1 LKYIL
6 SVLFLLISCTTLP
19 EEISGCTDSSACNF
33 NTEANEDDGNCSYAE
48 ENYNCDSI
56 CVAEFDC
63 MGVCGG
69 SNLIDC
75 LGICGGGAYWDQCN
89 ICRAVTEID
98 CLEADCIN
106 ILSGV
111 TIEDTTYQCVDEF
124 TESGYYCNDLYALQK
139 IMQAN
144 PNSIY
149 PGLDEDSNSVI
160 SVFEYGNQ
168 NWINGR
174 LETLD
179 LSYNENAVMPIHCKF
194 KLDTIPAIIG
204 ELDALKTLN
213 FKNNKISTLPEEISD
228 LDNLEKLI
236 LESNRLKSFPENIG
250 TLKNLEILYAH
261 HNQITSLPASFIE
274 LTNLQILWLHF
285 NNISF
290 LPVNLGNMMNLET
303 LWLHNNQ
310 IEEIP
315 ATIGELESLEW
326 IRLEYNQLSS
336 LPAEI
341 CDLGVNSNGG
351 LIINLSISDNKTCPI
366 YPACV
371 DIILGYQDCEDCESE
386 FLIGDGS
393 AGEEGMDSECLNI
406 HDWWAL
412 QDIIN
417 ANDVYSGLRP
427 VDIVHYSFWSKSEE
441 GNRLTE
447 LILNSEGLTGKI
459 PESIGDLDNLKTLHL
474 EGNSFIGDI
483 PSSIGNLHLI
493 QEIKLNSNNL
503 GCFEFDDFNGYCI
516 TYCDDSN
523 GCSGKLPDNLT
534 TLAELEILE
543 LKDNYFT
550 QIPRGIN
557 NLTKLRKLKLKNN
570 LFGGDLDTTGIFD
583 ITTLTWLDVSHN
595 QFTGTIPENINEL
608 KDMTHLYFSY
618 NQLRETIPESIC
630 ELISLNQVYFN
641 SNQFCPPYPECIISQ
656 VGYQDTSLCAE

>member
-1 LKYIL
+1 MKYIL
-6 SVLFLLISCTTLP
+6 SAIFLFFSCTTLP
-19 EEISGCTDSSACNF
+19 ENIAGCTDSNACNF
-33 NTEANEDDGNCSYAE
+33 NLEANEDDGSCSNKIDCLGLCGGDAYVDPCGYCDANTENDCLFQCSEILSEISIE
-48 ENYNCDSI
+48 EINYNCDST
-56 CVAEFDC
+56 
-63 MGVCGG
+63 
-69 SNLIDC
+69 
-75 LGICGGGAYWDQCN
+75 Q
-89 ICRAVTEID
+89 T
-98 CLEADCIN
+98 
-106 ILSGV
+106 IL
-111 TIEDTTYQCVDEF
+111 
-124 TESGYYCNDLYALQK
+124 GYYCNDLKVIQNIIINNPGSIHIGMDKNENKIISAL
-139 IMQAN
+139 
-144 PNSIY
+144 
-149 PGLDEDSNSVI
+149 
-160 SVFEYGNQ
+160 EYGDQ
-168 NWINGR
+168 LWIDGR
-174 LETLD
+174 LVSLD
-179 LSYNENAVMPIHCKF
+179 LNYNENVIMPIHCKF

-213 FKNNKISTLPEEISD
+213 LKNNKIRTLPDEIGD
-228 LDNLEKLI
+228 LENLEKLI
-236 LESNRLKSFPENIG
+236 LESNRLKTFPESIG
-250 TLKNLEILYAH
+250 NLKKLEILYAH
-261 HNQITSLPASFIE
+261 HNQITSLPSSFVE
-274 LTNLQILWLHF
+274 LTNLQVLWLHF

-290 LPVNLGNMMNLET
+290 LPVNLGNMINLET

-315 ATIGELESLEW
+315 ASIGELESLEW

-341 CDLGVNSNGG
+341 CNLGVDINGG

-371 DIILGYQDCEDCESE
+371 DIILGYQDCEDCESG

-393 AGEEGMDSECLNI
+393 DGVYGNDSECLNI
-406 HDWWAL
+406 GDWQVL
-412 QDIIN
+412 QDIID

-427 VDIVHYSFWSKSEE
+427 LNIVDFSFWSKSEG
-441 GNRLTE
+441 GNRLNE

-459 PESIGDLDNLKTLHL
+459 PESIGNLDNLKTLRL
-474 EGNSFIGDI
+474 EGNRIIGGI
-483 PSSIGNLHLI
+483 PVSIGNLHLI

-503 GCFEFDDFNGYCI
+503 GCFEYDDFNGYCI

-534 TLAELEILE
+534 TLAELEILN

-550 QIPRGIN
+550 QIPEGMN

-570 LFGGDLDTTGIFD
+570 LFQGVLPLEIFD
-583 ITTLTWLDVSHN
+583 IKTLTWLDVSRN

-618 NQLRETIPESIC
+618 NQLSGTIPESIC

-656 VGYQDTSLCAE
+656 VGYQDTSLCTE

>member
-1 LKYIL
+1 MRYIL
-6 SVLFLLISCTTLP
+6 SAILLLFSCTTLP
-19 EEISGCTDSSACNF
+19 ENIAGCTDSNACNF
-33 NTEANEDDGNCSYAE
+33 NTEANEDDGSCSYAE
-48 ENYNCDSI
+48 ENYNCGSI

-106 ILSGV
+106 ILSAV
-111 TIEDTTYQCVDEF
+111 TIEDITYQCVDEF

-149 PGLDEDSNSVI
+149 PGLDEDSNSII

-168 NWINGR
+168 NWIDGR
-174 LETLD
+174 LVSLD
-179 LSYNENAVMPIHCKF
+179 LNYNENVIMPTYCKF
-194 KLDTIPAIIG
+194 KLDTLPANIG

-213 FKNNKISTLPEEISD
+213 LKNNKISTLPEEISD

-236 LESNRLKSFPENIG
+236 LESNRLKSFPESIG

-261 HNQITSLPASFIE
+261 HNQITSLPSSFVE
-274 LTNLQILWLHF
+274 LTNLQVLWLHF

-290 LPVNLGNMMNLET
+290 LPVNLGNMINLET

-315 ATIGELESLEW
+315 ASIGELESLEW

-341 CDLGVNSNGG
+341 CNLGVDINGG

-371 DIILGYQDCEDCESE
+371 DIILGYQDCEDCESG

-393 AGEEGMDSECLNI
+393 DGVYGNDSECLNI
-406 HDWWAL
+406 GDWQAL
-412 QDIIN
+412 QDIID

-427 VDIVHYSFWSKSEE
+427 LNIVDFSFWSKSEG
-441 GNRLTE
+441 GNRLNE

-459 PESIGDLDNLKTLHL
+459 PESIGNLDNLETLRL
-474 EGNSFIGDI
+474 EGNRIIGGI
-483 PSSIGNLHLI
+483 PVSIGNLHLI

-503 GCFEFDDFNGYCI
+503 GCFEYDDFNGYCI
-516 TYCDDSN
+516 THCDDSN

-534 TLAELEILE
+534 TLAELEILD

-550 QIPRGIN
+550 QIPEGMN

-570 LFGGDLDTTGIFD
+570 LFQGVLPLEIFD
-583 ITTLTWLDVSHN
+583 IKTLTWLDVSRN

-608 KDMTHLYFSY
+608 EDMTHLYFSY
-618 NQLRETIPESIC
+618 NQLSGTIPEGIC

-656 VGYQDTSLCAE
+656 VGYQDTSLCTE

>member
-6 SVLFLLISCTTLP
+6 SAIILLFSCTTLP
-19 EEISGCTDSSACNF
+19 ENIVGCTDSNACNF
-33 NTEANEDDGNCSYAE
+33 NPEANEDDGSCSNKIDCLGLCGGDAYVDPCGYCDANTENDCFFECSEILAE
-48 ENYNCDSI
+48 ISIEDVNYNCDSTETI
-56 CVAEFDC
+56 
-63 MGVCGG
+63 
-69 SNLIDC
+69 
-75 LGICGGGAYWDQCN
+75 LGYN
-89 ICRAVTEID
+89 
-98 CLEADCIN
+98 
-106 ILSGV
+106 
-111 TIEDTTYQCVDEF
+111 
-124 TESGYYCNDLYALQK
+124 CNDLKVIQNIIIINPGSIHIGMDKNENNIISAL
-139 IMQAN
+139 
-144 PNSIY
+144 
-149 PGLDEDSNSVI
+149 
-160 SVFEYGNQ
+160 EYGDQ
-168 NWINGR
+168 LWIDGR
-174 LETLD
+174 LVSLD
-179 LSYNENAVMPIHCKF
+179 LNYNENVIMPTYCKF
-194 KLDTIPAIIG
+194 KLDTLPANIG

-213 FKNNKISTLPEEISD
+213 LKNNKISALPKEISD

-236 LESNRLKSFPENIG
+236 LESNRLKSFPESIG

-261 HNQITSLPASFIE
+261 HNQITSLPSSFVE

-290 LPVNLGNMMNLET
+290 LPVNLGNMINLET

-315 ATIGELESLEW
+315 ASIGELESLEW

-341 CDLGVNSNGG
+341 CNLGVDSNGG

-371 DIILGYQDCEDCESE
+371 DIILGYQDCEDCESG

-393 AGEEGMDSECLNI
+393 DGVYGNDSECLNI
-406 HDWWAL
+406 GDWQVL
-412 QDIIN
+412 QDIID

-427 VDIVHYSFWSKSEE
+427 LNIVDFSFWSKSEG
-441 GNRLTE
+441 GNRLNE

-459 PESIGDLDNLKTLHL
+459 PESIGNLDNLKTLRL
-474 EGNSFIGDI
+474 EGNRIIGGI
-483 PSSIGNLHLI
+483 PVSIGNLHLI

-503 GCFEFDDFNGYCI
+503 GCFEYDDFNGYCI
-516 TYCDDSN
+516 THCDDSN

-534 TLAELEILE
+534 TLAELEILD

-550 QIPRGIN
+550 QIPEGMN

-570 LFGGDLDTTGIFD
+570 LFQGVLPLEIFD
-583 ITTLTWLDVSHN
+583 IKTLTWLDVSRN

-618 NQLRETIPESIC
+618 NQLSGTIPEGIC

-656 VGYQDTSLCAE
+656 VGYQDTSLCTE